1 MAPGGGGWAPPPEL
15 LVEVLD
21 EVELVLV
28 LVDVLLVLVLVEV
41 LLDVELAVVV
51 SGAPPAPPLLPPI
64 TAVPHPAEMATNEAK
79 AKTG

>member
-21 EVELVLV
+21 DVELVLELVEVLLVLV
-28 LVDVLLVLVLVEV
+28 LVDVLPVDVLP
-41 LLDVELAVVV
+41 VVV

-64 TAVPHPAEMATNEAK
+64 TAVPHPAETATNEAK
-79 AKTG
+79 ARTG